1 MRVDRQPAPG
11 GLRLSERTEGRVST
25 TKSLPVC
32 WQRSHGLRIL
42 ITISYLL
49 GKNLS
54 QPLEDYVE
62 AFSSGGVGAVE
73 CQFALNRG
81 PTTLTH
87 HAHPLLKSHRF

>member
-11 GLRLSERTEGRVST
+11 GLRLSERTGGRVST

-54 QPLEDYVE
+54 QPSEDWVD
-62 AFSSGGVGAVE
+62 AFSFCRVGVVE
-73 CQFALNRG
+73 CQFAFNRV
-81 PTTLTH
+81 TTALAYHTY
-87 HAHPLLKSHRF
+87 PLLESHSF